1 MREDLFAPQTH
12 SGINL
17 FRRKRVFLQ
26 SRLSVQRLLN
36 VVISVGDVMGEE
48 DCSLRNHGDYT
59 PSLGLH
65 PFVKHSKRKKLK
77 VRHGLTRPFIPLW
90 EYSSE
95 DFALPCTIQELYQVV
110 RKVFS
115 TKAIHTIGRVSN
127 VLISVGDESSGVS
140 HSTYSCQHPG
150 QEPCCNIGSLARVI
164 AQELRK

>member
-36 VVISVGDVMGEE
+36 VVISVVDVMGEE

-59 PSLGLH
+59 TSLGLH

-77 VRHGLTRPFIPLW
+77 VPHGPTRPFIPLC

-95 DFALPCTIQELYQVV
+95 DFALPCVTQELYQVV

-115 TKAIHTIGRVSN
+115 TKAIHTI
-127 VLISVGDESSGVS
+127 
-140 HSTYSCQHPG
+140 
-150 QEPCCNIGSLARVI
+150 
-164 AQELRK
+164 

>member
-36 VVISVGDVMGEE
+36 VGISVVDVMGEE

-59 PSLGLH
+59 TSLGLH

-77 VRHGLTRPFIPLW
+77 VRHGPTRPFIPLW

-95 DFALPCTIQELYQVV
+95 NFALPCTIQELYQVV

-115 TKAIHTIGRVSN
+115 TKAIHTI
-127 VLISVGDESSGVS
+127 
-140 HSTYSCQHPG
+140 
-150 QEPCCNIGSLARVI
+150 
-164 AQELRK
+164 

>member
-1 MREDLFAPQTH
+1 MLLFIQY
-12 SGINL
+12 GL
-17 FRRKRVFLQ
+17 KK
-26 SRLSVQRLLN
+26 
-36 VVISVGDVMGEE
+36 ISVADVMAEE

-140 HSTYSCQHPG
+140 HITYSCQHPG

-164 AQELRK
+164 AQELRKWFPVRNGGNASLASTLWSLKRNELPQ